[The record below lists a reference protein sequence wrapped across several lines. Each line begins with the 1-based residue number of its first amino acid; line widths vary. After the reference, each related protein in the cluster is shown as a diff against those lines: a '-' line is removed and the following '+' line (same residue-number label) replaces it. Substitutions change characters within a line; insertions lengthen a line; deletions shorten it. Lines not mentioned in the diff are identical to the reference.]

1 MWQEHADPLQS
12 PQIQGCN
19 RLLQP
24 ILSCGHVR
32 QAQLLLGSCT
42 AVKLAVGGSWE
53 LLRQALPSSEM
64 LRMPS
69 AAGAA
74 VSHHLMAAGATL
86 LACCPPARLS
96 RRRPGPVICGLAVD
110 IVRDSI
116 VRAVLCPCRSLSEE
130 FVLDF
135 RQGTPRGAERPCSL
149 TGLEHQL
156 VIQVDKSES
165 GMGKQ

>member
-74 VSHHLMAAGATL
+74 VSLT
-86 LACCPPARLS
+86 RK
-96 RRRPGPVICGLAVD
+96 
-110 IVRDSI
+110 RD
-116 VRAVLCPCRSLSEE
+116 VAQREFAKRSQQ
-130 FVLDF
+130 
-135 RQGTPRGAERPCSL
+135 RKIG
-149 TGLEHQL
+149 
-156 VIQVDKSES
+156 
-165 GMGKQ
+165 